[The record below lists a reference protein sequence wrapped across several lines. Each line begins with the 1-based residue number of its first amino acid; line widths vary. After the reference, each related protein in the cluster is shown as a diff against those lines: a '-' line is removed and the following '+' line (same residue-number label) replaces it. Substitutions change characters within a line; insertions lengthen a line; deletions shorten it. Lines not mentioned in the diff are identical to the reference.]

1 MTFYYLWLDGD
12 HLMYCVPKVAFAPQR
27 ITQRKMFTVCLLKK
41 YFQCANS
48 LVYRVLHRII
58 RSVWMGLKENI
69 TSFTKQIFITRKNA
83 GVGPFFDKKKLESFE
98 LIISGLYEI
107 SPPAVLFGFDLG
119 DVDTD
124 LADQSGGPILE
135 GDL

>member
-1 MTFYYLWLDGD
+1 
-12 HLMYCVPKVAFAPQR
+12 
-27 ITQRKMFTVCLLKK
+27 
-41 YFQCANS
+41 
-48 LVYRVLHRII
+48 
-58 RSVWMGLKENI
+58 MGLKENI

-107 SPPAVLFGFDLG
+107 SPPAVLVGFDLG